1 MQEIK
6 VKGNEKLKVYI
17 NGKPQLEFMPKDIL
31 DSFVNSLYKQVIEK
45 VEKKKKWYSKWTLCV
60 RFDFNYHKNFN
71 FFSNT
76 KLGFVNGLYF
86 KAEKFLSVH

>member
-17 NGKPQLEFMPKDIL
+17 NGKPKLEFMPKEIL

-45 VEKKKKWYSKWTLCV
+45 VEKKWK
-60 RFDFNYHKNFN
+60 
-71 FFSNT
+71 
-76 KLGFVNGLYF
+76 
-86 KAEKFLSVH
+86 

>member
-17 NGKPQLEFMPKDIL
+17 NGKPKLEFMPKDIL

-45 VEKKKKWYSKWTLCV
+45 IEKKSE
-60 RFDFNYHKNFN
+60 KNFN
-71 FFSNT
+71 S
-76 KLGFVNGLYF
+76 
-86 KAEKFLSVH
+86 EKSLHL

>member
-17 NGKPQLEFMPKDIL
+17 NDKPQLGYMPKDIL

-45 VEKKKKWYSKWTLCV
+45 VEKKKK
-60 RFDFNYHKNFN
+60 
-71 FFSNT
+71 
-76 KLGFVNGLYF
+76 
-86 KAEKFLSVH
+86 